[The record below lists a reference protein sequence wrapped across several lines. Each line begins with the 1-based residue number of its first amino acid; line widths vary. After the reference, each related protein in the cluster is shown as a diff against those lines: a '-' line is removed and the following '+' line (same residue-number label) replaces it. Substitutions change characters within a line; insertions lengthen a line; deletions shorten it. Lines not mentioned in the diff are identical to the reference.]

1 MWSKTINSSSMNK
14 SACAVSLQERKKI
27 ERYWSFFIGTLISSC
42 YCVALKCPKAA
53 SSPADQ
59 TLDECKVRSSSD
71 SPISSIRVRPRT
83 KARQNK
89 FENFLQKWLKLDSWL
104 CWQLNCSAIQDT
116 KPSTRATSADRQIQ
130 FFFLKVRRSWP
141 PAAISWFSTV
151 LCQEIDDGIE
161 WNQKEKVKSADAIKS
176 RTRTKRTPAWEIFYT
191 FMKTD
196 IWIYISLSQ
205 IVASRYCSRL
215 INY

>member
-1 MWSKTINSSSMNK
+1 MRGKPSG
-14 SACAVSLQERKKI
+14 EEKI
-27 ERYWSFFIGTLISSC
+27 ERCWSFFIGTLISSC

-89 FENFLQKWLKLDSWL
+89 FENFPQKWLKLDSWL

-116 KPSTRATSADRQIQ
+116 KPSTRATFFDRQIQ
-130 FFFLKVRRSWP
+130 FFFFKLDVRGRLRPS
-141 PAAISWFSTV
+141 ADFSTV

>member
-89 FENFLQKWLKLDSWL
+89 FENFPQKWLKLDSWL

-141 PAAISWFSTV
+141 PAAISWFFDSPV
-151 LCQEIDDGIE
+151 SRNRRRYRMESERESEICRRYKVTNAYKKNTCLRDILYFYEDGYM
-161 WNQKEKVKSADAIKS
+161 NLYFLVTNS
-176 RTRTKRTPAWEIFYT
+176 
-191 FMKTD
+191 
-196 IWIYISLSQ
+196 SL
-205 IVASRYCSRL
+205 
-215 INY
+215 